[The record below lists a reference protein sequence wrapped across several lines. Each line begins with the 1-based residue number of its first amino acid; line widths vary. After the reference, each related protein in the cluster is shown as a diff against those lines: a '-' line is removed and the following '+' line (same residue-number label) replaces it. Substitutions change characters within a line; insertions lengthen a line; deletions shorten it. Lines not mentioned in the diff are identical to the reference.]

1 MSNLFKCF
9 PALSSLDVMA
19 SLSDED
25 HEEVVLHFPPSSS
38 LRDVTFKGCKNLI
51 LPMEEEAGFC
61 GLLSLES
68 VTIRK
73 CDKLFS
79 RWSITGRAAQTQTQ
93 SIINPLPPCLRKL
106 SLYYMETLPQK
117 ALLANLT
124 SLETLTLHN
133 CLGCEQSTANLT
145 SLTSLELFNCR
156 NITMDG
162 FDPHITFSLKDLCVY
177 NERNDGTAPY
187 SVAADLLVAAVR
199 TKTMSDVSFKLVS
212 IDVDSISGVLVAP
225 ICRLLSATLE
235 TLKFRHDWR
244 TENFTKE
251 QDEAL
256 QLLTSLQ
263 LLVFDNCRALRSLP
277 QGLHRL
283 SSLCIISIH
292 GPQNIISL
300 PKEGLPDSLRLL
312 YITNCCAE
320 IYEACQRLKGTRPD
334 ICVVASK
341 ADVQN

>member
-38 LRDVTFKGCKNLI
+38 LRDVTFRGCKNLI
-51 LPMEEEAGFC
+51 LPMEEGAGFC
-61 GLLSLES
+61 GLSSLES
-68 VTIRK
+68 VTIHK

-79 RWSITGRAAQTQTQ
+79 RWSIGGRATQIE
-93 SIINPLPPCLRKL
+93 SIINPLPPYLRKL
-106 SLYYMETLPQK
+106 SLSYMETLPQE
-117 ALLANLT
+117 ALP
-124 SLETLTLHN
+124 
-133 CLGCEQSTANLT
+133 ANLT
-145 SLTSLELFNCR
+145 SLTSLQLVNCR

-162 FDPHITFSLKDLCVY
+162 FDPRITFSLQDLRVY
-177 NERNDGTAPY
+177 NERNDGWTDPY
-187 SVAADLLVAAVR
+187 SVAADLLVAVVR
-199 TKTMSDVSFKLVS
+199 TKTMPDVSFKLVRLY
-212 IDVDSISGVLVAP
+212 VDSISGVLVAP

-235 TLKFRHDWR
+235 TLNFRNDRR

-263 LLVFDNCRALRSLP
+263 YLLFYNCRALQSLP

-283 SSLCIISIH
+283 PSLQEITIR
-292 GPQNIISL
+292 GLQNIISL

-312 YITNCCAE
+312 YITNCCTE
-320 IYEACQRLKGTRPD
+320 IYEACQQLKGTRPD
-334 ICVVASK
+334 INVLASK
-341 ADVQN
+341 ARVQN